1 VKYNLDQIQKEG
13 SAIHMETETQRA
25 LTSRSAAELASMLA
39 RGEVSAVETVE
50 AQIEQIE
57 RVNPTLNAVV
67 FKRYD
72 AARAEA
78 RQADA
83 RRAKGEPLGPL
94 HGVPITIKECLDLEG
109 TPSTFGLSSR
119 ANSLA
124 HEDDGYVAR
133 MRQAGAIILGKTNVS
148 QLLLYYE
155 SHNPVYGRS
164 NNPWNLE
171 RTPGGSSGGQA
182 AIIAAGGA
190 PLGLGTDIGGSL
202 RVPATFCGIASLKP
216 TVGRLPDPGRYS
228 VPIGQRAIVSQ
239 VGALA
244 RRVADVALGL
254 EVMNGGRN
262 PATEPPMPLGDF
274 STVDVSQL
282 RVASYT
288 FDGTFQPAP
297 AVRRA
302 VQQAAALLK
311 GMGAQVVEWQ
321 PPDVPSAQ
329 DIFYRILSA
338 DKGQG
343 MKKSL
348 GRDKR
353 DPRITSLLMPAS
365 MPRRVLAVFSKVAR
379 TLGQHSLAGL
389 ASNFGYGDTHHYWQV
404 VKAQIDYQARFQA
417 ALDQDDG
424 GPFDVILC
432 PACSLPAFTHG
443 ASQYL
448 ATAGAYA
455 LLYNV
460 LGYPAGVVPFTC
472 VRAEEEVGRAL
483 SRDTAEKVALKVE
496 TCSAGLP
503 VGVQVVARPWREHV
517 ALAVMSAIEQ
527 AASSLPDYPGLPVLA
542 AQAR

>member
-1 VKYNLDQIQKEG
+1 
-13 SAIHMETETQRA
+13 
-25 LTSRSAAELASMLA
+25 
-39 RGEVSAVETVE
+39 
-50 AQIEQIE
+50 
-57 RVNPTLNAVV
+57 
-67 FKRYD
+67 
-72 AARAEA
+72 
-78 RQADA
+78 
-83 RRAKGEPLGPL
+83 
-94 HGVPITIKECLDLEG
+94 
-109 TPSTFGLSSR
+109 
-119 ANSLA
+119 
-124 HEDDGYVAR
+124 
-133 MRQAGAIILGKTNVS
+133 
-148 QLLLYYE
+148 
-155 SHNPVYGRS
+155 
-164 NNPWNLE
+164 
-171 RTPGGSSGGQA
+171 
-182 AIIAAGGA
+182 
-190 PLGLGTDIGGSL
+190 
-202 RVPATFCGIASLKP
+202 
-216 TVGRLPDPGRYS
+216 
-228 VPIGQRAIVSQ
+228 
-239 VGALA
+239 
-244 RRVADVALGL
+244 VADVALGL

-288 FDGTFQPAP
+288 FDGTFRPAP

-343 MKKSL
+343 MKKLL
-348 GRDKR
+348 GRDKH

-365 MPRRVLAVFSKVAR
+365 LPRPVLAVFSKVAR

-404 VKAQIDYQARFQA
+404 VEAQIDYQARFQA

-443 ASQYL
+443 ASQDL

-455 LLYNV
+455 SLFNV

-472 VRAEEEVGRAL
+472 VGAEEEVGRGL

-496 TCSAGLP
+496 TGSAGLP

-527 AASSLPDYPGLPVLA
+527 AASSRPDYPGLPVLA